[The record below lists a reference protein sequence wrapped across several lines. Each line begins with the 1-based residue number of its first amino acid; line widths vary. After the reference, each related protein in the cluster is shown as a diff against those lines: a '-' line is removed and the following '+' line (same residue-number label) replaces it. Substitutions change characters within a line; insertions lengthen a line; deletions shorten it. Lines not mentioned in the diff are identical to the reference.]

1 MLEGPMLELIIF
13 DLDGTLIDS
22 KADIATS
29 VNHALAQENFP
40 TLDQQTIESFV
51 GRGMMHLIRDALGE
65 PSEEQAQKV
74 GQNFWSH
81 YMEHLLDQTY
91 MYPGVVEFLEQFPD
105 IEKAVVTNKPY
116 AFSKKILEGLK
127 INHHFR
133 WLIGGDSLPHQKPS
147 SKMLDPIFKDLG
159 KKPHSLMVG
168 DSQIDVDC
176 GKGAGILTCGVTYGF
191 RDKEEL
197 IACKP
202 DYLIS
207 EFSELA
213 GLPCFKKMNSPS

>member
-1 MLEGPMLELIIF
+1 MIELIIF

-22 KADIATS
+22 KADIAS
-29 VNHALAQENFP
+29 SINHALAQENFP
-40 TLDQQTIESFV
+40 TLDQKVIEGFV

-65 PSEEQAQKV
+65 PTEEQAQKV
-74 GQNFWSH
+74 AQNFSNH
-81 YMEHLLDQTY
+81 YMDHLLDQTY
-91 MYPGVVEFLEQFPD
+91 MYEGVLEFLEQFSH
-105 IEKAVVTNKPY
+105 IEMAIATNKPF
-116 AFSKKILEGLK
+116 AFSKKIIEGLK
-127 INHHFR
+127 IDHHFR

-147 SKMLDPIFKDLG
+147 PKMLDPIFNDLG

-197 IACKP
+197 IASKP
-202 DYLIS
+202 DFLIHHF
-207 EFSELA
+207 EELA
-213 GLPCFKKMNSPS
+213 HLPCFSK